1 MKIKTTFIVA
11 GLILG
16 MASCDR
22 LLEFE
27 PGDVILAEDAIQ
39 SPEDLQRLLVSN
51 YDILANL
58 YGGRV
63 QIVNELRGP
72 NFGIPDNSLDFT
84 AVFNRETT
92 FFTGINGGI
101 YTDFYYAIYRSNVVI
116 ENFELVADLTE
127 NDRTRLEAEA
137 RFIRAICHWGA
148 VKMYAKPYG
157 YTSGNDHPGVPLRT
171 APSQD
176 PLPRASVGEVYTQVL
191 LDLEYAATNLP
202 ETNGA
207 YATKGAALAYL
218 AQVHFLMANFQEAAD
233 YSASVINSGFFALD
247 EDLDRFETDI
257 INPETIFGIVSQPN
271 DFRSSWFRDNLRLSL
286 IHISEPT
293 RR

>member
-1 MKIKTTFIVA
+1 MNIKITFIA
-11 GLILG
+11 LGLVLG
-16 MASCDR
+16 LASCDR

-72 NFGIPDNSLDFT
+72 NFGTPDNSLDFT
-84 AVFNRETT
+84 AVYNRETT

-116 ENFELVADLTE
+116 ENFELVSELTE

-157 YTSGNDHPGVPLRT
+157 YSSNNDHPGVPLRT

-176 PLPRASVGEVYTQVL
+176 PLPRASVGEVYAQVL

-202 ETNGA
+202 ETNGP
-207 YATKGAALAYL
+207 YATRHAALAYL
-218 AQVHFLMANFQEAAD
+218 AQVHFIMGDFQDAAD
-233 YSASVINSGFFALD
+233 YAA
-247 EDLDRFETDI
+247 
-257 INPETIFGIVSQPN
+257 
-271 DFRSSWFRDNLRLSL
+271 
-286 IHISEPT
+286 
-293 RR
+293 

>member
-1 MKIKTTFIVA
+1 MNIKTTFIVA

-92 FFTGINGGI
+92 FSPESMVESTRIFITPFTGPMW
-101 YTDFYYAIYRSNVVI
+101 S
-116 ENFELVADLTE
+116 LT
-127 NDRTRLEAEA
+127 
-137 RFIRAICHWGA
+137 I
-148 VKMYAKPYG
+148 
-157 YTSGNDHPGVPLRT
+157 
-171 APSQD
+171 
-176 PLPRASVGEVYTQVL
+176 
-191 LDLEYAATNLP
+191 
-202 ETNGA
+202 
-207 YATKGAALAYL
+207 
-218 AQVHFLMANFQEAAD
+218 
-233 YSASVINSGFFALD
+233 
-247 EDLDRFETDI
+247 
-257 INPETIFGIVSQPN
+257 
-271 DFRSSWFRDNLRLSL
+271 LSL
-286 IHISEPT
+286 LLT
-293 RR
+293 